1 MFQKIIA
8 MGFDEVIGQ
17 EKAINRLRSLVD
29 DGRIPNALL
38 LCGGQGFGKMAL
50 AMSLATYILGGHEA
64 EENPQ
69 SEHAA
74 RQMAMLRKMEHPD
87 LLFTYPTI
95 KPKGWPSERQP
106 VSNDYAKEWRQ
117 MLESG
122 PYFTINEWMEMM
134 KAENQQAIITGA
146 ESDELSKKLALKS
159 SQGGYKV
166 SIIWLPERMNGTSA
180 NKLLKVLEEPPQQTV
195 FIMASEEPEKLLET
209 IRSRTQR
216 IDIPRIDTPTIEA
229 ALQERRGLDQ
239 ETAHRIARISNGSWA
254 KAIAELDADS
264 ENKEFLNLFITLMR
278 KAYERRIADLRQWS
292 DGIASMG
299 REQQKRLLLYFQRM
313 TRESF
318 MYNFHIPELSY
329 MTLEEENFTKRFS
342 PFINEKNVIEIQEL
356 LSRCYRDIGQNANA
370 KIVFFDMALKIIM
383 LILKK

>member
-1 MFQKIIA
+1 
-8 MGFDEVIGQ
+8 
-17 EKAINRLRSLVD
+17 
-29 DGRIPNALL
+29 
-38 LCGGQGFGKMAL
+38 
-50 AMSLATYILGGHEA
+50 
-64 EENPQ
+64 
-69 SEHAA
+69 
-74 RQMAMLRKMEHPD
+74 
-87 LLFTYPTI
+87 
-95 KPKGWPSERQP
+95 
-106 VSNDYAKEWRQ
+106 
-117 MLESG
+117 
-122 PYFTINEWMEMM
+122 
-134 KAENQQAIITGA
+134 
-146 ESDELSKKLALKS
+146 
-159 SQGGYKV
+159 
-166 SIIWLPERMNGTSA
+166 MNGTSA

-356 LSRCYRDIGQNANA
+356 LS
-370 KIVFFDMALKIIM
+370 
-383 LILKK
+383 